1 MCLAVLVCDT
11 VSEIPADVQEFA
23 TRLFNMAREGDVTLL
38 DYIDQGVAVDMANQD
53 GNTFLMLAAYSGH
66 ADLVR
71 GLAARGADVNKLNER
86 GQSPLAGV
94 VFKKEDEIVD
104 VLLHAGA
111 DPQAGTPDAIATAL
125 MFGREDLAQK
135 MRG

>member
-1 MCLAVLVCDT
+1 
-11 VSEIPADVQEFA
+11 
-23 TRLFNMAREGDVTLL
+23 MAREGDVTLL

-125 MFGREDLAQK
+125 MFGREDLAEK